1 MIKKRHNFAL
11 LIKNYI
17 KMKKVFL
24 ALLATTVFVACS
36 KSDDNGG
43 SEEGVSAKHPKKII
57 STSPYLRVERIF
69 ELYDDARPKKESYTH
84 YQADTVS
91 YSSVTEYEYDGKQL
105 VKKRY
110 GDTEVSFF
118 YNKGKLEREVSKSKY
133 NSTPSTTE
141 YQYDGNGRLIK
152 KLSHYRQGY
161 DEEINYQYIE
171 GNKIIASTEKVIVN
185 FGEQK
190 KHYSSQ
196 TYTLDA
202 NGNVVKQEYKENDN
216 DIVITYEYDNK
227 INPLFSPTFRDLYPD
242 YFTTNVSRNNII
254 KQTKIQTNSK
264 EPNKVSKVTFRTVY
278 EYNGDYPVRNT
289 YYSVP
294 NEENKPEEKLSVT
307 EYIY

>member
-1 MIKKRHNFAL
+1 
-11 LIKNYI
+11 
-17 KMKKVFL
+17 MKKIFL
-24 ALLATTVFVACS
+24 ALIVIATFVACN
-36 KSDDNGG
+36 KDNGG

-91 YSSVTEYEYDGKQL
+91 YSSVTEYEYDGKRP
-105 VKKRY
+105 VKKKTNY
-110 GDTEVSFF
+110 YEYSYF
-118 YNKGKLEREVSKSKY
+118 YSKGKLERETFKEKY
-133 NSTPSTTE
+133 DSTPSTTE

-152 KLSHYRQGY
+152 KLTRYRQDNY
-161 DEEINYQYIE
+161 EEVNYQYSE
-171 GNKIIASTEKVIVN
+171 GNKIIASKERFVEN
-185 FGEQK
+185 K
-190 KHYSSQ
+190 KIYSSR

-202 NGNVVKQEYKENDN
+202 NGNVVKEEYKLGNY
-216 DIVITYEYDNK
+216 DIVVAYEYDNK

-242 YFTTNVSRNNII
+242 YFTMGVGKNNII
-254 KQTKIQTNSK
+254 KQTEIGTNPK

-278 EYNGDYPVRNT
+278 EYNGDYPVRDT
-289 YYSVP
+289 HYSVP

>member
-1 MIKKRHNFAL
+1 
-11 LIKNYI
+11 
-17 KMKKVFL
+17 MKKIFL
-24 ALLATTVFVACS
+24 ALIATATFVACN
-36 KSDDNGG
+36 KDNGG

-91 YSSVTEYEYDGKQL
+91 YSSVTEYEYDGKRP

-110 GDTEVSFF
+110 DDYEDSYF
-118 YNKGKLEREVSKSKY
+118 YNNGKLEREVSKSKH

-141 YQYDGNGRLIK
+141 YQYDGNGRVIK
-152 KLSHYRQGY
+152 KLTRYRQDNY
-161 DEEINYQYIE
+161 EEVNYQYSE
-171 GNKIIASTEKVIVN
+171 ANKIIASKERFVEN
-185 FGEQK
+185 K
-190 KHYSSQ
+190 KIYSSR

-202 NGNVVKQEYKENDN
+202 NGNVVKQEYKDYRDY

-227 INPLFSPTFRDLYPD
+227 INPLFSPTVRDLYPD
-242 YFTTNVSRNNII
+242 YFTMGVGKNNII
-254 KQTKIQTNSK
+254 KQTEIGTNPK

>member
-1 MIKKRHNFAL
+1 
-11 LIKNYI
+11 
-17 KMKKVFL
+17 MKKIFL
-24 ALLATTVFVACS
+24 ALIAIATFVACN
-36 KSDDNGG
+36 KDNGG

-91 YSSVTEYEYDGKQL
+91 YSSVTEYEYDGKRP
-105 VKKRY
+105 VKEKTNDY
-110 GDTEVSFF
+110 EYSYF
-118 YNKGKLEREVSKSKY
+118 YSKGKLERETFKEKH

-141 YQYDGNGRLIK
+141 YQYDGNGRVIK
-152 KLSHYRQGY
+152 KLTRYRQDNY
-161 DEEINYQYIE
+161 EEVNYQYSE
-171 GNKIIASTEKVIVN
+171 GNKIIASTERFVEN
-185 FGEQK
+185 K
-190 KHYSSQ
+190 KIYSSR

-202 NGNVVKQEYKENDN
+202 NGNVVKQEYKDYKDY

-242 YFTTNVSRNNII
+242 YFTTGVSRNNII
-254 KQTKIQTNSK
+254 KRTEIETNPK

-278 EYNGDYPVRNT
+278 EYNGDYPVRDT
-289 YYSVP
+289 HYSVP

>member
-1 MIKKRHNFAL
+1 
-11 LIKNYI
+11 
-17 KMKKVFL
+17 MKKIFL
-24 ALLATTVFVACS
+24 ALIAIATFVACN
-36 KSDDNGG
+36 KDNGG

-69 ELYDDARPKKESYTH
+69 ELYDNARPKKESYTH

-91 YSSVTEYEYDGKQL
+91 YSSVTEYEYDGKRP
-105 VKKRY
+105 VKERY

-118 YNKGKLEREVSKSKY
+118 YNKGKLERKVSKSKY

-161 DEEINYQYIE
+161 DEEENYQYIE

-185 FGEQK
+185 FGGEK
-190 KHYSSQ
+190 KYYSSQ

-227 INPLFSPTFRDLYPD
+227 INPLFSPTFRDLYTD
-242 YFTTNVSRNNII
+242 YFTTRVSRNNII
-254 KQTKIQTNSK
+254 KQTKTETNSK

-278 EYNGDYPVRNT
+278 EYNGDYPVRDT
-289 YYSVP
+289 HYSVP

>member
-1 MIKKRHNFAL
+1 
-11 LIKNYI
+11 
-17 KMKKVFL
+17 MKKVFL

-152 KLSHYRQGY
+152 KLTRYRQDNY
-161 DEEINYQYIE
+161 EEVNYQYSE
-171 GNKIIASTEKVIVN
+171 GNKIIASTERFVEN
-185 FGEQK
+185 K
-190 KHYSSQ
+190 KIYSSR

-202 NGNVVKQEYKENDN
+202 NGNVVKQEYKEGYRDY
-216 DIVITYEYDNK
+216 DIVVTYEYDNK

-242 YFTTNVSRNNII
+242 YFTMGISRNNII
-254 KQTKIQTNSK
+254 KYTKTETNPK
-264 EPNKVSKVTFRTVY
+264 EPNKVSKETFRIVY
-278 EYNGDYPVRNT
+278 EYNGDYPVRDT
-289 YYSVP
+289 HYSVP

>member
-1 MIKKRHNFAL
+1 M
-11 LIKNYI
+11 
-17 KMKKVFL
+17 
-24 ALLATTVFVACS
+24 
-36 KSDDNGG
+36 
-43 SEEGVSAKHPKKII
+43 
-57 STSPYLRVERIF
+57 
-69 ELYDDARPKKESYTH
+69 YDDARPKKESYTH

-91 YSSVTEYEYDGKQL
+91 YSSVTEYEYDGKRP
-105 VKKRY
+105 VKERY

-171 GNKIIASTEKVIVN
+171 GNKIITSTEKVIVN

-289 YYSVP
+289 HYSVP

>member
-1 MIKKRHNFAL
+1 
-11 LIKNYI
+11 
-17 KMKKVFL
+17 MKKIFL
-24 ALLATTVFVACS
+24 ALIAIATFVACS
-36 KSDDNGG
+36 KDNGG

-91 YSSVTEYEYDGKQL
+91 YSSVTEYEYDGKRL

-110 GDTEVSFF
+110 NDYEDSYF
-118 YNKGKLEREVSKSKY
+118 YNNGKLERVVSKSKH

-161 DEEINYQYIE
+161 DEEVNYQYIE

-185 FGEQK
+185 IGEEK
-190 KHYSSQ
+190 KYYSSR

-202 NGNVVKQEYKENDN
+202 NGNVVKEEYKLGNY
-216 DIVITYEYDNK
+216 DIVVTYEYDNK

-242 YFTTNVSRNNII
+242 YFTTGVSRNNII
-254 KQTKIQTNSK
+254 KRTEIGTNPK
-264 EPNKVSKVTFRTVY
+264 EPNKISKETFRTVY
-278 EYNGDYPVRNT
+278 EYNGDYPVRDT
-289 YYSVP
+289 HYSVP

>member
-1 MIKKRHNFAL
+1 
-11 LIKNYI
+11 
-17 KMKKVFL
+17 MKKIFL
-24 ALLATTVFVACS
+24 ALIAIATFVACN
-36 KSDDNGG
+36 KDNGG

-91 YSSVTEYEYDGKQL
+91 YSSVTEYEYDGKRP

-110 GDTEVSFF
+110 GDYEDSYF
-118 YNKGKLEREVSKSKY
+118 YNNGKLEREVSKSKY

-141 YQYDGNGRLIK
+141 YQYDGNGRVIK
-152 KLSHYRQGY
+152 KLTRYRQDNY
-161 DEEINYQYIE
+161 EEVNYQYSE
-171 GNKIIASTEKVIVN
+171 GNKIIASTERFVEN
-185 FGEQK
+185 K
-190 KHYSSQ
+190 KIYSSR

-202 NGNVVKQEYKENDN
+202 NGNVVKQEYKDYRDY
-216 DIVITYEYDNK
+216 DIVVTYEYDNK

-242 YFTTNVSRNNII
+242 YFTTGVSRNNII
-254 KQTKIQTNSK
+254 KQTKTETNPK

-278 EYNGDYPVRNT
+278 EYNGDYPVRDT

>member
-1 MIKKRHNFAL
+1 
-11 LIKNYI
+11 
-17 KMKKVFL
+17 MKKIFL
-24 ALLATTVFVACS
+24 ALIAIATFVACN
-36 KSDDNGG
+36 KDNGG

-91 YSSVTEYEYDGKQL
+91 YSSVTEYEYDGKRP

-110 GDTEVSFF
+110 DDYEVSYF
-118 YNKGKLEREVSKSKY
+118 YNNGKLERVVSKSKH

-161 DEEINYQYIE
+161 DEEVNYQYIE

-185 FGEQK
+185 IGEEK
-190 KHYSSQ
+190 KYYSSR

-202 NGNVVKQEYKENDN
+202 NGNVVKEEYKLGNY
-216 DIVITYEYDNK
+216 DIVVAYEYDNK

-242 YFTTNVSRNNII
+242 YFTTGVSRNNII
-254 KQTKIQTNSK
+254 KQTKTETNPK
-264 EPNKVSKVTFRTVY
+264 EPNKVSKETFRTVY
-278 EYNGDYPVRNT
+278 EYNGDYPVRDT
-289 YYSVP
+289 HYSVP

>member
-1 MIKKRHNFAL
+1 
-11 LIKNYI
+11 
-17 KMKKVFL
+17 MKKVFL

-141 YQYDGNGRLIK
+141 YQYDGNGRVIK
-152 KLSHYRQGY
+152 KLTRYRQDNY
-161 DEEINYQYIE
+161 EEVNYQYSE
-171 GNKIIASTEKVIVN
+171 GNKIIASTERFVEN
-185 FGEQK
+185 K
-190 KHYSSQ
+190 KIYSSR

-202 NGNVVKQEYKENDN
+202 NGNVVKQEYKDYR
-216 DIVITYEYDNK
+216 DYDVVITYEYDNK
-227 INPLFSPTFRDLYPD
+227 INPLFSPTFRDL
-242 YFTTNVSRNNII
+242 
-254 KQTKIQTNSK
+254 
-264 EPNKVSKVTFRTVY
+264 
-278 EYNGDYPVRNT
+278 
-289 YYSVP
+289 
-294 NEENKPEEKLSVT
+294 
-307 EYIY
+307 

>member
-1 MIKKRHNFAL
+1 
-11 LIKNYI
+11 
-17 KMKKVFL
+17 MKKVFL

-91 YSSVTEYEYDGKQL
+91 YSSVTEYEYDGKRP
-105 VKKRY
+105 VKGRY

-118 YNKGKLEREVSKSKY
+118 YNKGKLERKVSKSKY

-141 YQYDGNGRLIK
+141 YQYDGNGRVIK
-152 KLSHYRQGY
+152 KLTLYRQDNY
-161 DEEINYQYIE
+161 EEVNYQYSE
-171 GNKIIASTEKVIVN
+171 GNKIIASTERFVEN
-185 FGEQK
+185 K
-190 KHYSSQ
+190 KIYSSR

-202 NGNVVKQEYKENDN
+202 NGNVVKQEYKDYRDY

-227 INPLFSPTFRDLYPD
+227 INPLFSPTVRDLYPD
-242 YFTTNVSRNNII
+242 YFTMGVGKNNII
-254 KQTKIQTNSK
+254 KQTEIGTNPK

>member
-1 MIKKRHNFAL
+1 
-11 LIKNYI
+11 
-17 KMKKVFL
+17 MKKIFL
-24 ALLATTVFVACS
+24 ALIAIATFVACS
-36 KSDDNGG
+36 KDNGG

-91 YSSVTEYEYDGKQL
+91 YSSVTEYEYNGKRP

-110 GDTEVSFF
+110 GDYEDSYF
-118 YNKGKLEREVSKSKY
+118 YNNGKLEREVSKSKY

-141 YQYDGNGRLIK
+141 YQYDGNGRVIK
-152 KLSHYRQGY
+152 KLTRYRQDNY
-161 DEEINYQYIE
+161 EEVNYQYSE
-171 GNKIIASTEKVIVN
+171 GNKIIASTERFVEN
-185 FGEQK
+185 K
-190 KHYSSQ
+190 KIYSSR

-202 NGNVVKQEYKENDN
+202 NGNVVKQEYKDYKDY

-242 YFTTNVSRNNII
+242 YFTTGVSRNNII
-254 KQTKIQTNSK
+254 KRTEIGTNPK
-264 EPNKVSKVTFRTVY
+264 EPNKISKETFRTVY
-278 EYNGDYPVRNT
+278 EYNGDYPVRDT
-289 YYSVP
+289 HYSVP

>member
-1 MIKKRHNFAL
+1 
-11 LIKNYI
+11 
-17 KMKKVFL
+17 MKKIFL
-24 ALLATTVFVACS
+24 ALIATATFVACN
-36 KSDDNGG
+36 KDNGG

-91 YSSVTEYEYDGKQL
+91 YSSVTEYEYDGKRP
-105 VKKRY
+105 VKERY

-118 YNKGKLEREVSKSKY
+118 YNKGKLERKVSKSKY

-141 YQYDGNGRLIK
+141 YQYDGNGRVIK

-161 DEEINYQYIE
+161 DEEENYQYIE

-185 FGEQK
+185 FGGEK
-190 KHYSSQ
+190 KYYSSQ

-242 YFTTNVSRNNII
+242 YFTTRVSRNNII
-254 KQTKIQTNSK
+254 KQTKTETNSK

-278 EYNGDYPVRNT
+278 EYNGDYPVRDT
-289 YYSVP
+289 HYSVP